1 MRDPFP
7 PEHERRITF
16 WADVAVA
23 APSSSRAVPRRPPS
37 SIPPAERRKSLPS
50 YAEIDVVE
58 ANLANDPRVDRD

>member
-16 WADVAVA
+16 RAHVA
-23 APSSSRAVPRRPPS
+23 APMPASSRPAPARPAS
-37 SIPPAERRKSLPS
+37 SIPPPGRRKSMPS
-50 YAEIDVVE
+50 FAEIDVVE